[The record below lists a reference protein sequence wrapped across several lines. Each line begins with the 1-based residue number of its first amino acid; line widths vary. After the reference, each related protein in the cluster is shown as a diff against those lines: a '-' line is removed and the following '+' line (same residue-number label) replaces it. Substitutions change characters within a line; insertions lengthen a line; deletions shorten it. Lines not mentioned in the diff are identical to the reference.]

1 MKAITTSVLAAGA
14 VWILCGLA
22 AAHGTDA
29 GPSVDSVTFRD
40 GKMFMVLEGQTLPM
54 TNEVVL
60 PGDIKVQTN
69 GLFKVKGGKER
80 QFKEGQTL
88 DAQGNLHGADGSL
101 SPVVDHVTMNRG
113 RLTVVR
119 DGEPTIPGSVVTLGN
134 GTRVQPDGTYI
145 TKGGRRSRL
154 LDGQILKLEGGE
166 IPAQDTVTLKDGQV
180 TVQKD
185 GSMLRVE
192 KDRSLMMSDGTR
204 VFGDGTV
211 ISNDGKKVTLTEG
224 QVLILPGAKSLR
236 R

>member
-1 MKAITTSVLAAGA
+1 MKAITTSVVAAGA
-14 VWILCGLA
+14 VWILGGLG
-22 AAHGTDA
+22 AAHGAEA
-29 GPSVDSVTFRD
+29 GPPVDSVTFRD

-54 TNEVVL
+54 TNQVVL

-69 GLFKVKGGKER
+69 GVFKVKDGRER

-119 DGEPTIPGSVVTLGN
+119 DGEPNTPGSGVTLGN

-145 TKGGRRSRL
+145 TKAGRRSRL

-185 GSMLRVE
+185 GSMLRVD
-192 KDRSLMMSDGTR
+192 KGRSLTMSDGTR

-211 ISNDGKKVTLTEG
+211 ISNDGTKVTLTEG
-224 QVLILPGAKSLR
+224 QVLLLPGAKSLR